1 MVNTISE
8 NTNYFNKVKVVEKS
22 FRERQSE
29 LISRFYDEL
38 WIANDMKS
46 ICTNHFHICQ
56 FELERR
62 LFYKDK
68 NWAKLKCKEH
78 LKSFGSKRDRSF
90 WCCDVGENGKPCRYM
105 KTFVKDSNG
114 EILFVD

>member
-1 MVNTISE
+1 MSSNLNEDKI
-8 NTNYFNKVKVVEKS
+8 KVAEKS

-29 LISRFYDEL
+29 LIGRFYDEL
-38 WIANDMKS
+38 WIANDMKP
-46 ICTNHFHICQ
+46 ICANHFHICQ

-90 WCCDVGENGKPCRYM
+90 W
-105 KTFVKDSNG
+105 
-114 EILFVD
+114 

>member
-1 MVNTISE
+1 MSSNLNEDKI
-8 NTNYFNKVKVVEKS
+8 KVAEKS

-29 LISRFYDEL
+29 LIGRFYDEL
-38 WIANDMKS
+38 WIANDMKP

-56 FELERR
+56 FELERI
-62 LFYKDK
+62 LFHSKNK

-78 LKSFGSKRDRSF
+78 LKPFGAKRDKFR
-90 WCCDVGENGKPCRYM
+90 WCCDTCEDGKPCRYM

-114 EILFVD
+114 EILFVE